1 MALHHHLTPS
11 LVIFA
16 LLLSLTSPINAQI
29 VNLPCSP
36 STLTSFVPCLTFVT
50 NNSTSSPSSTC
61 CNVLKSVT
69 SNGTSCLCFIA
80 SGAPFQVPINRN
92 LTLSLPRACQM
103 PSMPIQ
109 CKASGVPGAPAPASS
124 PVAGA
129 PTLSPKSAPG
139 PSRDPTGDA
148 VPKSMS
154 PAAAPKS
161 DTNPSDQTPPPSTA
175 NSGTPAKNSGNQAP
189 PAPSAASFMSVS
201 PLVLL
206 VAFGGVAL
214 KLY

>member
-1 MALHHHLTPS
+1 MAIHRLSPC
-11 LVIFA
+11 LVIVA
-16 LLLSLTSPINAQI
+16 LLLFLTSPLNGQI

-36 STLTSFVPCLTFVT
+36 STLTSFAPCLTFVT
-50 NNSTSSPSSTC
+50 SNSTSPSSSC
-61 CNVLKSVT
+61 CNILKSVT

-103 PSMPIQ
+103 PSMAIQ
-109 CKASGVPGAPAPASS
+109 CKASGVPGAPSPASS
-124 PVAGA
+124 PVAEV
-129 PTLSPKSAPG
+129 PTLSPKPAPG

-154 PAAAPKS
+154 PAATPKS
-161 DTNPSDQTPPPSTA
+161 DANPSDQTPPPSTA
-175 NSGTPAKNSGNQAP
+175 NSGTPAKNSGNP
-189 PAPSAASFMSVS
+189 PAPSVASFMSVS
-201 PLVLL
+201 PLISL
-206 VAFGGVAL
+206 VAFGVVTL